1 MKTAA
6 TDHMKYLD
14 TMEAVDSDI
23 MNNVLKMVDSYDYH
37 RYTAGDVRAALN
49 KETLSPEDFAALLSP
64 AAFPFLEEMAHKA
77 TYETRKHFGNAVC
90 MFTPHYISNY
100 CENHCVY
107 CGFNCKNRIPRAK
120 LTYEEIDH
128 EMSVIAQSGLK
139 EILILTGESRSMS
152 DVTYIGEA
160 VKTARKYFSTIG
172 IEIYPLNS
180 DEYHYLHECGAD
192 FVSVYQE
199 TYNTD
204 KYEKMHLSGPKRV
217 YPYRFNAQER
227 ALMGGMRGVSFGA
240 LLGLDDFRKDAF
252 ASGMHA
258 YYIQQKYPH
267 AEISFSTPRL
277 RPYVN
282 NADNNPNDV
291 HEPQLLQVMLAYR
304 LFMPFAG
311 ITISTREREGFRDN
325 VIGMAATKISAGVSV
340 GVGGHE
346 EEAKGDEQFEI
357 SDPRSVR
364 EVHQAILN
372 HGLQPVYTDYL
383 WV

>member
-90 MFTPHYISNY
+90 MFTPLYIANY

-107 CGFNCKNRIPRAK
+107 CGFNCKNRIHRAK

-152 DVTYIGEA
+152 DVAYISEA

-204 KYEKMHLSGPKRV
+204 KYEQMHLSGPKRV